1 MMHLFALRLFFLHP
15 CNAWFYFVVQC
26 HDGFVECV
34 RYDRLCI
41 SVVFVSLAF
50 LLFSLDVMSSAS
62 VLPLAA
68 VLIIEAF
75 VFVSC

>member
-1 MMHLFALRLFFLHP
+1 MSS
-15 CNAWFYFVVQC
+15 
-26 HDGFVECV
+26 EC
-34 RYDRLCI
+34 LCK
-41 SVVFVSLAF
+41 SFVFVSLAF

-68 VLIIEAF
+68 VLIVEAF